1 VTRVHKADRF
11 GHILERLADNGS
23 VTVATLA
30 GELGVSEATV
40 RRDLRALDEQRLLE
54 RSHGGAVSHGTVYE
68 LPVRYRGGHARA
80 EKQRI
85 AREAAGRVKD
95 GEAVALTGG
104 TTTTEVARR
113 LAPRSGLTVVTNAL
127 NIAAELAVRPGLK
140 LVVTGGVARSASY
153 ELVGPLADATLRTLN
168 VDTAFVGVDG
178 IDVTTGLSTRNETEA
193 ATNLALIERSRRV
206 VVVADA
212 TKLARVA
219 FATIC
224 PLGAVD
230 ELITDDG
237 ADPAELDRLRAAGL
251 HVTAV

>member
-1 VTRVHKADRF
+1 VHKADRF
-11 GHILERLADNGS
+11 GHILERLADTGS

-85 AREAAGRVKD
+85 AREAAARVSD

-113 LAPRSGLTVVTNAL
+113 LAARDGLTVVTNAL
-127 NIAAELAVRPGLK
+127 NIAAELAVRPGVK

-153 ELVGPLADATLRTLN
+153 ELVGPLADGTLRALN

-178 IDVTTGLSTRNETEA
+178 IDAESGLSTRNETEA

-237 ADPAELDRLRAAGL
+237 ADPAELARLRAAGL

>member
-1 VTRVHKADRF
+1 
-11 GHILERLADNGS
+11 
-23 VTVATLA
+23 
-30 GELGVSEATV
+30 
-40 RRDLRALDEQRLLE
+40 
-54 RSHGGAVSHGTVYE
+54 
-68 LPVRYRGGHARA
+68 
-80 EKQRI
+80 
-85 AREAAGRVKD
+85 
-95 GEAVALTGG
+95 
-104 TTTTEVARR
+104 
-113 LAPRSGLTVVTNAL
+113 
-127 NIAAELAVRPGLK
+127 VRPGLK